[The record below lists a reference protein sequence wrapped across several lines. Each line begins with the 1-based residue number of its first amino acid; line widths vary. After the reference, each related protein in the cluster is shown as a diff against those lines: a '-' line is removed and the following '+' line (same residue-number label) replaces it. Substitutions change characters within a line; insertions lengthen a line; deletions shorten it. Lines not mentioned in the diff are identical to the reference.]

1 MNYQETLDYLVEQ
14 LPMFQKIGPAA
25 YRTGLDNT
33 LRLDEYFKSPHQ
45 HFASIHV
52 AGTNGKGS
60 VSHMLASV
68 LQDAGY
74 KVGLY
79 TSPHLLDF
87 RERIKVNGKLIGRK
101 FITDFVEN
109 NISFFNT
116 FRPSFFEISVFMAF
130 NYFVRSRVDIAII
143 EVGLGG
149 RLDATNIINPV
160 LSIITN
166 IGKDHTEIL
175 GDTLPKIAAE
185 KAGIIKSRTPVVIG
199 ESHPETL
206 PVFIQRAEELRA
218 PLVVADRIYHIDS
231 SINSSDGYQVFK
243 VRKNA
248 SIPYPNLKCA
258 LLGHYQRKNTVTL
271 ISAIDQLREVGF
283 NLEEKMI
290 YTGIKNVIRNT
301 GLAGRWQITGHE
313 PVTVVDTAHN
323 ADGLNQVV
331 QQIAET
337 PHEKLHMIIGFVND
351 KDVDSM
357 LSLLPPDADY
367 YFARL
372 SVPRT
377 MDEKVLESKAL
388 AAGMKG
394 IAFPSVKEAYDGLH
408 DKTGPND
415 LVVIT
420 GSTFLVADFL
430 SMSIPVT

>member
-33 LRLDEYFKSPHQ
+33 IRLDEYFKSPHH
-45 HFASIHV
+45 HFPTIHV
-52 AGTNGKGS
+52 GGTNGKGS

-68 LQDAGY
+68 LQEAGY

-101 FITDFVEN
+101 FVTDFIED
-109 NISFFNT
+109 NIAFFRT
-116 FRPSFFEISVFMAF
+116 FHPSFFEISVFMAF
-130 NYFVRSRVDIAII
+130 SYFVHSRVDIAVI

-160 LSIITN
+160 LSVITN
-166 IGKDHTEIL
+166 IGKDHIEIL
-175 GDTLPKIAAE
+175 GDTLAKIAFE
-185 KAGIIKSRTPVVIG
+185 KGGIIKARTPVVIG

-206 PVFIQRAEELRA
+206 PVFIRRAEELKA
-218 PLVVADRIYHIDS
+218 PLVVADMVYRIDS
-231 SINSSDGYQVFK
+231 SHNSSDDYQVFK
-243 VRKNA
+243 VKKNA
-248 SIPYPNLKCA
+248 TLPYPNLKCG

-271 ISAIDQLREVGF
+271 LSAIDQLRHVGF
-283 NLEEKMI
+283 NLEEKVI
-290 YTGIKNVIRNT
+290 YSGIKNVIRNT

-313 PVTVVDTAHN
+313 PVTVADTAHN
-323 ADGLNQVV
+323 ADGLKQVV

-351 KDVDSM
+351 KDIESM
-357 LSLLPPDADY
+357 LLLLPRQAEY
-367 YFARL
+367 YFTRL

-377 MDEKVLESKAL
+377 MDEKTLESR
-388 AAGMKG
+388 AAELGLSG
-394 IAFPSVKEAYDGLH
+394 ASYPSVKEAYAGLKE
-408 DKTGPND
+408 KTGIND

-430 SMSIPVT
+430 AMNIPVT